1 MHRMPSARKLRYM
14 NRRQR
19 KKLRMGE
26 FQELVFEARMQFHQP
41 MDEAS
46 YDAFLDGFIELIESR
61 HLVVGGMG
69 GQLPLLVTDG
79 IVSALGRGSPTE
91 VDRQAVLEWLRHR
104 PEVASA
110 EVGDLV
116 DGWYGWERRL

>member
-1 MHRMPSARKLRYM
+1 MHRMPSARKLRCL

-26 FQELVFEARMQFHQP
+26 FLELVFEVRVQFHQP

-46 YDAFLDGFIELIESR
+46 HNAFLDGFIELIESR
-61 HLVVGGMG
+61 NLAVGGMG

-79 IVSALGRGSPTE
+79 IVSALGHGSPTE
-91 VDRQAVLEWLRHR
+91 VDQQAVLQWLRHR

-116 DGWYGWERRL
+116 DGWYGWEKVL